1 MKVHYFKRLQKYGIY
16 HYYKVYGSGDKI
28 KRNGYQEVINFL
40 NPDPIIST
48 EHDSDS
54 NGLTG
59 TWCTIKV
66 GIPIT
71 KQDWDEAYK
80 LATEGDFKIL

>member
-1 MKVHYFKRLQKYGIY
+1 MEVHYFKRHQDYCLY
-16 HYYKVYGSGDKI
+16 HYYKVHGSGDKK
-28 KRNGYQEVINFL
+28 KRDGYQEVINFL
-40 NPDPIIST
+40 NDTPMIFT

-59 TWCTIKV
+59 TWCTHEV

-71 KQDWDEAYK
+71 KEEYMEAYK
-80 LATEGDFKIL
+80 LATEGNFDIR